1 MFSYRKLLTIFSG
14 VFGVITLYFACIGF
28 GSVLEFWIWRTC
40 TPDIVD
46 LYLIKPMY
54 GSALVLTALALAIWW
69 FYERKKI
76 DYDQL
81 YNNINYGSV

>member
-1 MFSYRKLLTIFSG
+1 
-14 VFGVITLYFACIGF
+14 
-28 GSVLEFWIWRTC
+28 
-40 TPDIVD
+40 
-46 LYLIKPMY
+46 
-54 GSALVLTALALAIWW
+54 VLTALALAIWW